1 MQLPNSAVKL
11 LSLAILVVPVVTA
24 LDCVK
29 EVDHKKEYTSNGK
42 VYKLYCNSEI
52 KPLTP
57 AERSSNV
64 ATPEE
69 CADLCAQKSDCRHAF
84 YSAKTKIC
92 FLRPPQTSIREKFF
106 QNMVA
111 SVGNTW
117 GWIYDRDVPANTG
130 NPGSNPGSGTGS
142 NPGSGTGSNPG
153 SGTGSNPGSGTGSN
167 PGSGTGSNPGSG
179 TGPTTPPSSG
189 NQAEYDCTNNKDH
202 KKLFSINGRTFEL
215 LCGYGNHHTGYQTI
229 PNVNSLRD
237 CAEKCALDS
246 SCGNAEYH
254 TSSGDC
260 ELEPDNNP
268 VLAPGYHLWVPKF
281 CPDTPRAQNAVTNPP
296 QTTDLSC
303 PMNDGHIYEGV
314 DGIWYYIQCC
324 SDSSAAVVT
333 GFAQAQN
340 HKDCLDKC
348 SLDEKCSSVSFDT
361 AAVNNCKFYGPGS
374 YSTVHKPG
382 IHHHYAT
389 SPPTSAPDHFGSKRC
404 STECP
409 EADGQIFA
417 SPSGENF
424 VMSCKKRH
432 GTTYLKDVPD
442 RYPSFASCMTACGA
456 VPACQSVDYEPK
468 TQNCYFSTNSKSP
481 TTAAKAFMSAHSA
494 GCSGACAGCADDSCK
509 DLKKGPLGPRK
520 YGCPA
525 NHGKPITVKGVD
537 FQVACQ
543 HAINSHPFTEVTA
556 GSYEK
561 CVELCAANAD
571 CGGVNWI
578 GTKCYHHPDNNADGS
593 SAFVHQRADSDAYV
607 KIPGHLYSS
616 LSQAP

>member
-1 MQLPNSAVKL
+1 MQLPNSVKL
-11 LSLAILVVPVVTA
+11 LSLAILVVPAVTA
-24 LDCVK
+24 LDCVN
-29 EVDHKKEYTSNGK
+29 EVDHRKEYTSNGK

-57 AERSSNV
+57 AERTSNV
-64 ATPEE
+64 ATPEQ

-84 YSAKTKIC
+84 YAAKNKIC

-117 GWIYDRDVPANTG
+117 GWIYDREAPADTG
-130 NPGSNPGSGTGS
+130 NEGTTPGDKPGTTPGDKPGTTPGDKPGTTPGDKPGTTPGDKPGTTPGDKPGSDT
-142 NPGSGTGSNPG
+142 
-153 SGTGSNPGSGTGSN
+153 
-167 PGSGTGSNPGSG
+167 G
-179 TGPTTPPSSG
+179 TGPAPG
-189 NQAEYDCTNNKDH
+189 NQVEYDCTNNRDH

-215 LCGYGNHHTGYQTI
+215 LCGHANYHTGYQTI
-229 PNVNSLRD
+229 PNVNSLKA
-237 CAEKCALDS
+237 CAERCALDPN
-246 SCGNAEYH
+246 CGNAEYH
-254 TSSGDC
+254 ISNGAC

-268 VLAPGYHLWVPKF
+268 VVDPNYHLWVPKF
-281 CPDTPRAQNAVTNPP
+281 CPDTPRAQNPVTNPP

-303 PMNDGHIYEGV
+303 PMNDGHIYEGASRRPKATRTV
-314 DGIWYYIQCC
+314 LISVLLMRSVPGISPPARATLEPWP
-324 SDSSAAVVT
+324 D
-333 GFAQAQN
+333 
-340 HKDCLDKC
+340 L
-348 SLDEKCSSVSFDT
+348 ESVSFDT

-374 YSTVHKPG
+374 YSTIHKPG

-417 SPSGENF
+417 SPTGENF

-468 TQNCYFSTNSKSP
+468 TENCYFSTNSKSP
-481 TTAAKAFMSAHSA
+481 TIAAKAFMSAHSA

-525 NHGKPITVKGVD
+525 NHGKPITVNGID

-543 HAINSHPFTEVTA
+543 HAINSHPYTQVTA

-561 CVELCAANAD
+561 CIELCAANAA

-578 GTKCYHHPDNNADGS
+578 GTTCYHHPDNNADGS

-607 KIPGHLYSS
+607 KIPGHLYNS
-616 LSQAP
+616 LSQAS

>member
-11 LSLAILVVPVVTA
+11 LSLAILVVPAVTA

-57 AERSSNV
+57 AERTDNV
-64 ATPEE
+64 ATPEA

-84 YSAKTKIC
+84 YAAKNKFC

-106 QNMVA
+106 QNKVA

-117 GWIYDRDVPANTG
+117 GWIYDREAPVDSGKEENDPESNLEK
-130 NPGSNPGSGTGS
+130 NPGSDPDDKPGSET
-142 NPGSGTGSNPG
+142 
-153 SGTGSNPGSGTGSN
+153 
-167 PGSGTGSNPGSG
+167 G
-179 TGPTTPPSSG
+179 TGPTTPPSPSG
-189 NQAEYDCTNNKDH
+189 NQAEYDCTDNRDH
-202 KKLFSINGRTFEL
+202 KKLFSINGRTFQL
-215 LCGYGNHHTGYQTI
+215 LCGYANHHLGYQTI
-229 PNVNSLRD
+229 PNVNSLKA
-237 CAEKCALDS
+237 CAERCALDS
-246 SCGNAEYH
+246 NCANAEYH
-254 TSSGDC
+254 ISTGAC

-268 VLAPGYHLWVPKF
+268 ILTPGYHLWVPKF
-281 CPDTPRAQNAVTNPP
+281 CPDTPRAQNPVTNPP

-314 DGIWYYIQCC
+314 DGTC
-324 SDSSAAVVT
+324 
-333 GFAQAQN
+333 
-340 HKDCLDKC
+340 
-348 SLDEKCSSVSFDT
+348 VSFDT
-361 AAVNNCKFYGPGS
+361 TAVNNCKFYGPGN
-374 YSTVHKPG
+374 YSTIHKPG

-404 STECP
+404 STKCP

-417 SPSGENF
+417 SPTGENF

-468 TQNCYFSTNSKSP
+468 TNNCYFSTNSKSP
-481 TTAAKAFMSAHSA
+481 TIAAKAFMSAHSA

-509 DLKKGPLGPRK
+509 DLEKGPLGPRK

-525 NHGKPITVKGVD
+525 NHGRPITVNGVD

-543 HAINSHPFTEVTA
+543 HAINSHPHTQVTA

-561 CVELCAANAD
+561 CIELCAANAD
-571 CGGVNWI
+571 CGGADWI
-578 GTKCYHHPDNNADGS
+578 GTTCYHHPDNNADGS

-607 KIPGHLYSS
+607 KIPGHLYNS
-616 LSQAP
+616 LTQAS